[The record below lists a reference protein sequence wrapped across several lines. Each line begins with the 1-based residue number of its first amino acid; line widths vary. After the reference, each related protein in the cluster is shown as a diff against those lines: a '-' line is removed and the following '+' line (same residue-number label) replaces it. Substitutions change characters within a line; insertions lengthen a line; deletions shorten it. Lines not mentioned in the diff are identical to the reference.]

1 MASSQ
6 ALSRTARWMSRATI
20 IALVAI
26 VAAYAGLWL
35 NLETAQDALR
45 EMLPGVSAQGVTAA
59 QLCLG
64 AALGFIPVANLAA
77 ALRELDSFFALY
89 RRGDAF
95 PPGAGERLR
104 RVGLWLIALAVT
116 AFVVR
121 CTASVLFSW
130 HLGDGNRQLAISISS
145 SDIILLLFGG
155 LVRMIGQVLVEA
167 RRVAEENRQFV

>member
-35 NLETAQDALR
+35 NLEAAQDALR

-77 ALRELDSFFALY
+77 ALRELNSFFALY